1 MKPRNLIILAL
12 VVMVIGAY
20 IMLVERHRPTS
31 DEVEA
36 QAEKLLRGFDRD
48 DVIGIV
54 IDRVAGR
61 VRLEK
66 VGEDWHL
73 REPLDFPADDSVVS
87 STLGTLADLEAE
99 RRLPAAEVDV
109 TEFGLD
115 QPSATVILSSAD
127 GSDITFSIGDEL
139 PLGSKR
145 ALRLAGADEIVIAA
159 GYFMTSIGREVDDWR
174 SREVVDIAADQ
185 VASIDIEAGGDSIR
199 AARLGD
205 DWRLLQPLE
214 DVADRDH
221 LRGLISDLDSMRI
234 EEFIDGVVDP
244 AELGFEAPAYEV
256 LVIRSDGDE
265 PFRLALGITREAD
278 GETEVA
284 CRRGDGEY
292 FWASDRVTARLAK
305 APVLWRSKKVA
316 PFETWDVEGLALTR
330 GESVVDLS
338 RSAGTWQFADG
349 AAADLTAVQER
360 LRSLSDLEATDY
372 DLVDP
377 PTAEL
382 GRAEIEMEADDDSAA
397 PRILTFTFFQPLAA
411 GGRAAVRVS
420 GRDTVMGVELSDVE
434 EILDDL
440 EGLRPDPA
448 EEFADPNE

>member
-36 QAEKLLRGFDRD
+36 QAEKLLQDFDRD
-48 DVIGIV
+48 DVVGIV

-145 ALRLAGADEIVIAA
+145 AVRLAGADEIVIAA
-159 GYFMTSIGREVDDWR
+159 GYFMSNIGREVDDWR

-185 VASIDIEAGGDSIR
+185 VASIDIGAGGDSIR
-199 AARLGD
+199 AVRLGD

-221 LRGLISDLDSMRI
+221 LQALVGDLDSMRI
-234 EEFIDGVVDP
+234 EEFLDGEVDA
-244 AELGFEAPAYEV
+244 AELGLEAPAYEI
-256 LVIRSDGDE
+256 LVVRGDGDE

-292 FWASDRVTARLAK
+292 FWASDRVTARLTK

-338 RSAGTWQFADG
+338 RSAGAWQFADG
-349 AAADLTAVQER
+349 AEADLTAVQER

-372 DLVDP
+372 DLIDP

-382 GRAEIEMEADDDSAA
+382 GRAEIEMEADDNSAA
-397 PRILTFTFFQPLAA
+397 PRILTFTFFQPLAE

-420 GRDTVMGVELSDVE
+420 GRNTVMGVELSDVE
-434 EILDDL
+434 GILDDL

>member
-174 SREVVDIAADQ
+174 SREVVNIAADE

-397 PRILTFTFFQPLAA
+397 PRILTFTFFQPLAE